1 MPIQNCS
8 ELGCFLDADGD
19 DPVQITGEIKFPG
32 LRPLAIS
39 FDSSDNFIRTI
50 ETCADRLIG
59 LSGALSLTV
68 MDSKGF
74 QVTYEN
80 KTVVI
85 VVKSV
90 RLWHQTL

>member
-1 MPIQNCS
+1 MPIQDCS

-85 VVKSV
+85 VVNSV